1 MDGTGH
7 QVTTG
12 LCMKVRISGLG
23 TYVPP
28 HILTNADLERMV
40 DTSDAWI
47 RRRTGVAERHIA
59 ASDQA
64 TSDLAVNAVRKV
76 LEEKHL
82 GPDDIDLLIVATI
95 TPDMQFPSTACLVQ
109 HKLGARN
116 LWGFDL
122 SGACCGFLY
131 AVTTGA
137 QFVHA
142 GVHRRVVVVGADT
155 MSRITNY
162 EDRAT
167 CILFGDAAG
176 AVVLEACAEGEGIL
190 DFLHEID
197 GSGGESL
204 KMPAGGSL
212 RPASAETVAANLHTV
227 HQEGA
232 QVFKYAVTKMTDS
245 CQQILAR
252 NGISSAEV
260 DLLVPHQ
267 ANLRIIRATSERL
280 GLPDA
285 KVVINIEKYG
295 NTTAATIP
303 LALQDA
309 IDDGRLGES
318 SLILL
323 AGVGAGFTAGTVLLR
338 WAE

>member
-1 MDGTGH
+1 M
-7 QVTTG
+7 
-12 LCMKVRISGLG
+12 
-23 TYVPP
+23 
-28 HILTNADLERMV
+28 
-40 DTSDAWI
+40 
-47 RRRTGVAERHIA
+47 
-59 ASDQA
+59 
-64 TSDLAVNAVRKV
+64 

-176 AVVLEACAEGEGIL
+176 AVVLEACAEGKE
-190 DFLHEID
+190 F
-197 GSGGESL
+197 STSFMRSTARAASL
-204 KMPAGGSL
+204 S
-212 RPASAETVAANLHTV
+212 RCRRVAAFGRPVRRRWRRTCTLFIRR
-227 HQEGA
+227 A
-232 QVFKYAVTKMTDS
+232 RQVFKYAVTKMTDS